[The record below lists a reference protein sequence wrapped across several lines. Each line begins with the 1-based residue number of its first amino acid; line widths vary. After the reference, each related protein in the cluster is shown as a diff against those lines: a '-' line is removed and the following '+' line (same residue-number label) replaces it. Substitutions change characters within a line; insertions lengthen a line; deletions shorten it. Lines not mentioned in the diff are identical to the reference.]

1 MNNNLLLISYDEL
14 LVFFMPK
21 IKLNFISECFG
32 SNFKETDFDQF
43 DEVERCSW
51 T

>member
-1 MNNNLLLISYDEL
+1 MMTYMY
-14 LVFFMPK
+14 FFAK
-21 IKLNFISECFG
+21 DKHRLKFISECFG

-43 DEVERCSW
+43 DEVERYSW